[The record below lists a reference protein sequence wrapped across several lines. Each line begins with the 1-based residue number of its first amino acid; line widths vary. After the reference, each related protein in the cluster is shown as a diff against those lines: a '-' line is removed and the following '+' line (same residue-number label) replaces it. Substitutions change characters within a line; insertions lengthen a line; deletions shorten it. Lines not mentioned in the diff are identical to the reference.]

1 MTTTSP
7 ASRGCVSDATP
18 EEWPAWVGAW
28 PRLTGRQEP
37 EAQSSFDGDESEG
50 DRAATLAARVGMRML
65 PWQWISLRQILSRRV
80 DGLWTHPDV
89 VLICPRQGGKTL
101 IIIVRILFGLF
112 VLNESIIYSAQRWV
126 TAEAVFKRLKAII
139 EKRPSL
145 YRRLAK
151 DPTSSSS
158 RAEITLRSG
167 ASVSLGV
174 RSGDLGRGL
183 DRIDLVIFDEAYNL
197 TEDEVGALAGSQ
209 LASPS
214 SQTIYASTAPVQD
227 RHPNCF
233 VLAGMRRLGLA
244 GAPDLYY
251 AEWRAPEGM
260 SRDDPEAWRLANPS
274 YGVIQKARDLERIRN
289 KATSL
294 PALALFDADYLGW
307 GDYPVEASEIAP
319 LITADAWNAMT
330 NEAPDLTGPR
340 ALALDR
346 SPDRQTWA
354 LAAAQRTTDGRIH
367 LEVGKSE
374 AATNS
379 EITAYIVNVITDW
392 NPVAL
397 VIDQKS
403 AAAVLRPHLAEAGIE
418 AQMTNA
424 AQIAGACGGW
434 LDDALAGHLSHTGQQ
449 ILADAIASVTKRDL
463 PGGGFAW
470 DRAKD
475 GSIAPLVAATL
486 AHWALLEFGGNA
498 VQSLPAPPLMA
509 GVTDLDDDAFGR
521 QLGLTP
527 DFDIMSAGF

>member
-1 MTTTSP
+1 MTTISL
-7 ASRGCVSDATP
+7 ASET
-18 EEWPAWVGAW
+18 EWPEWVGEW

-37 EAQSSFDGDESEG
+37 AEQSSFDGDEDQG
-50 DRAATLAARVGMRML
+50 DRAAKLAKRIGMRML
-65 PWQWISLRQILSRRV
+65 PWQWIALRKILSRRG

-112 VLNESIIYSAQRWV
+112 FLNEQIIYSAQRWV

-139 EKRPSL
+139 ERRPSL

-158 RAEITLRSG
+158 RAEIVLKSG
-167 ASVSLGV
+167 ASVALGV

-183 DRIDLVIFDEAYNL
+183 DRIDLVVFDEAYNL

-227 RHPNCF
+227 KHPNCH

-244 GAPDLYY
+244 GAPDLYF

-260 SRDDPEAWRLANPS
+260 SRDEPETHRLANPS
-274 YGVIQKARDLERIRN
+274 YGVIQKARDLERIRQ

-319 LITADAWNAMT
+319 IISADAWSELT
-330 NEAPDLTGPR
+330 DDAPDLTGAC

-354 LAAAQRTTDGRIH
+354 LAAAQRTTGGQIH
-367 LEVGKSE
+367 LEVGKFE
-374 AATNS
+374 TATNS
-379 EITAYIVNVITDW
+379 EMTAYIASVVADW
-392 NPVAL
+392 NPSVL

-403 AAAVLRPHLAEAGIE
+403 AAAVLRPHLAEAGIAVE
-418 AQMTNA
+418 MTNA
-424 AQIAGACGGW
+424 PQMAAACGGL
-434 LDDALAGHLSHTGQQ
+434 LDDALARHLSHAGQQ
-449 ILADAIASVTKRDL
+449 ILADAVASVTKRDM

-475 GSIAPLVAATL
+475 GSIAPLVACTL
-486 AHWALLEFGGNA
+486 AHWGLLEFAGAA
-498 VQSLPAPPLMA
+498 VHSLPAPPLS
-509 GVTDLDDDAFGR
+509 GDQHRGDDDFDR
-521 QLGLTP
+521 HLGLGHEI
-527 DFDIMSAGF
+527 DIMTAGF